1 MTPDSGVS
9 CSRAERC
16 EQGPTDPNRSGYMD
30 ASWQDFWTRRNSVFS
45 SPFLIMTYSRIFI
58 RSQSHCLLMKRNL
71 LAKET
76 LSPPFRKEK
85 MNKVFPGFSNLNPPC
100 YPNPDPRTEYTL
112 IHVQMSPSLSRPSLV
127 TTSKLGTK
135 DIWIIGNMCI
145 FLILLN

>member
-1 MTPDSGVS
+1 M
-9 CSRAERC
+9 
-16 EQGPTDPNRSGYMD
+16 
-30 ASWQDFWTRRNSVFS
+30 FS
-45 SPFLIMTYSRIFI
+45 SPVLIMTYPMIFI
-58 RSQSHCLLMKRNL
+58 RSQSHYLLMKRNL

-85 MNKVFPGFSNLNPPC
+85 MNKVFTGFSNLNTPC
-100 YPNPDPRTEYTL
+100 YPNPNPRTEYIL
-112 IHVQMSPSLSRPSLV
+112 IHFQMNPSLSRPSLV